1 MNSVEWNYY
10 DKFEEITDKYMPS
23 SGEGETKASQLV
35 TAINKLVYKWYNDGD
50 VYDNTYSM
58 DGWCNDLS
66 SYANWIY
73 KNYPESQGILENI
86 ANIIT
91 DEEYEQIL
99 KQLADTFYKEPFL
112 TEENKKSAVGTI
124 YKCEGYFRFEEY
136 EEEYEW

>member
-50 VYDNTYSM
+50 VYDNTNWL
-58 DGWCNDLS
+58 DGWANDLS

-73 KNYPESQGILENI
+73 KNYPESQAILDNI
-86 ANIIT
+86 ATAKTNG
-91 DEEYEQIL
+91 EYEQIL

-112 TEENKKSAVGTI
+112 TEENKKTAVGTI

-136 EEEYEW
+136 GW